1 MMHGHGKSDRPIGP
15 EKPPNK
21 AVVVTATEVVEG
33 RGLAKGNLL
42 KRNMPRTQSRSS
54 MPSALERIRHARI
67 KDESELYHSYSLLSV
82 SVITQGKSRM
92 R

>member
-1 MMHGHGKSDRPIGP
+1 MMHGHRKSDRPIGP

-21 AVVVTATEVVEG
+21 AVVAAAEVVEG

-54 MPSALERIRHARI
+54 MPSALERIRQAAKSYR
-67 KDESELYHSYSLLSV
+67 SERSYHSYALARWGV
-82 SVITQGKSRM
+82 FT
-92 R
+92 

>member
-1 MMHGHGKSDRPIGP
+1 MMHGHGKSDSSIIPGRPTKEAGP
-15 EKPPNK
+15 GAKES
-21 AVVVTATEVVEG
+21 VEG
-33 RGLAKGNLL
+33 RGLAKG
-42 KRNMPRTQSRSS
+42 KTPERNMPRTQSRSS
-54 MPSALERIRHARI
+54 MPSALERIRDARI

>member
-1 MMHGHGKSDRPIGP
+1 MMHGHGKSDSPIVP
-15 EKPPNK
+15 EKPTNEARPEAK
-21 AVVVTATEVVEG
+21 ESVEG

-42 KRNMPRTQSRSS
+42 ERNMPRTQSRSS
-54 MPSALERIRHARI
+54 MPSALERIRDARI